1 MTRNVL
7 IVDDNEHL
15 RDILAA
21 ILHSS
26 GYEISKAASGI
37 EAIEKALSARPH
49 LILLDLDLPDMKGT
63 AVALA
68 IRKNAMTAHIPI
80 IGCSAFFGPEWR
92 TEALRCGMVDYLL
105 KPISAALIKE
115 KIEKFILNDR

>member
-1 MTRNVL
+1 
-7 IVDDNEHL
+7 
-15 RDILAA
+15 
-21 ILHSS
+21 
-26 GYEISKAASGI
+26 
-37 EAIEKALSARPH
+37 
-49 LILLDLDLPDMKGT
+49 
-63 AVALA
+63 
-68 IRKNAMTAHIPI
+68 MTAHIPI